1 MTGADALSAI
11 RVQSG
16 WRRALFAIISGAIGT
31 FALAPYHI
39 LPALFVAIS
48 AAVLLVD
55 SVAAQSLR
63 GWRRYRA
70 AFAIGWCFGFG
81 WFVAGL
87 WWLGAAFLV
96 EPDQFALLLPLGV
109 LGLPAVLAIFT
120 GLAFMLALSLWSQ
133 GPARIAAFAFAFTP
147 IEWVRG
153 HIFTGFPWNM
163 PGMALA
169 GSLTLA
175 QTASLI
181 GAYGLNGLAL
191 IIAASPAAL
200 FSNGSWLRRATPMLG
215 ALVIIGAMT
224 AFGSWRLAQPV
235 PPDVPGAK
243 LHIMQP
249 DVPQDAKFRPH
260 NRDAIMAR
268 YFSVSGAPGADTI
281 THYIWPESPFP
292 FLLNRDRQALNDIAA
307 MVGDRAVLVTGAV
320 RARPALPGE
329 VSNAY
334 FNGVQIVGPHGM
346 LGDHA
351 DKVHLV
357 PFGEYLPLAD
367 WLEAMG
373 LRTFVPVPGVF
384 TPGEERRGLKIP
396 GLPDA
401 SPLIC
406 YEAIFPGEVLPQ
418 SGERPRWL
426 LNITNDAWFGLTA
439 GPHQHFAQARLRTIE
454 EGLPMVRAANNGISA
469 IIDPYGRVR
478 AMLGLGETGVV
489 DGMLPGAID
498 PPIFTQM
505 RSIFLILML
514 GLLGG
519 IAIAG
524 RHFD

>member
-1 MTGADALSAI
+1 
-11 RVQSG
+11 
-16 WRRALFAIISGAIGT
+16 
-31 FALAPYHI
+31 
-39 LPALFVAIS
+39 
-48 AAVLLVD
+48 
-55 SVAAQSLR
+55 
-63 GWRRYRA
+63 
-70 AFAIGWCFGFG
+70 
-81 WFVAGL
+81 
-87 WWLGAAFLV
+87 
-96 EPDQFALLLPLGV
+96 
-109 LGLPAVLAIFT
+109 
-120 GLAFMLALSLWSQ
+120 
-133 GPARIAAFAFAFTP
+133 
-147 IEWVRG
+147 
-153 HIFTGFPWNM
+153 
-163 PGMALA
+163 MALA

-181 GAYGLNGLAL
+181 GAYGLNVLAVM
-191 IIAASPAAL
+191 IAASPAAL
-200 FSNGSWLRRATPMLG
+200 FGKEAWLRRATPLLLSG
-215 ALVIIGAMT
+215 LIVSAMT
-224 AFGSWRLAQPV
+224 AYGDHRLAQPA
-235 PPDVPGAK
+235 PPDVAKAK
-243 LHIMQP
+243 LRIMQP

-260 NRDAIMAR
+260 NRDAIMQR
-268 YFSVSGAPGADTI
+268 YFSVSGAPGAETI

-307 MVGDRAVLVTGAV
+307 MLGERAVLVTGAV

-334 FNGVQIVGPHGM
+334 FNGVQIVGPRGL

-384 TPGEERRGLKIP
+384 TPGEERRALTIP

-418 SGERPRWL
+418 QGARPQWL
-426 LNITNDAWFGLTA
+426 LNITNDAWFGLSA

-469 IIDPYGRVR
+469 ILDAYGRIR
-478 AMLGLGETGVV
+478 ASLGLGETGVV
-489 DGMLPGAID
+489 DGNLPGAID

-505 RSIFLILML
+505 RSFFLILML